1 MKKYC
6 SLCKQPLANDNCIVC
21 DKCGKPSTPIDIFD
35 KMASDNCLDNKEKRM
50 LEFIGILN
58 IISCVISIIEWLI
71 LTAVLGN
78 MSTTLQEQMNAGL
91 IVETAENLAAYEST
105 LSMCGLMST
114 LGIIVIVEQ
123 LAALFLSIMILLKR
137 AWAVQVSQVLYI
149 INIIIYFLSGNI
161 ISAIITI
168 YIVVKL
174 NAIISKMDGGA
185 EYTVAAMEAA
195 KEEAELAAD
204 PTKWRCKSCG
214 FINSYTVSECKSCG
228 KWK

>member
-1 MKKYC
+1 
-6 SLCKQPLANDNCIVC
+6 
-21 DKCGKPSTPIDIFD
+21 
-35 KMASDNCLDNKEKRM
+35 M
-50 LEFIGILN
+50 LELIGILN

-71 LTAVLGN
+71 LTAVFGN
-78 MSTTLQEQMNAGL
+78 IRAALQEQMNAGL
-91 IVETAENLAAYEST
+91 IVETAENLAAYQST

-123 LAALFLSIMILLKR
+123 LAALFFSVMILLKR
-137 AWAVQVSQVLYI
+137 AWAVQVSRVLYI
-149 INIIIYFLSGNI
+149 INIIIHFLSGNI

-185 EYTVAAMEAA
+185 EYTAAAMQAE

-228 KWK
+228 KWKN

>member
-6 SLCKQPLANDNCIVC
+6 SLCKQPLANKNCIVC
-21 DKCGKPSTPIDIFD
+21 DKCGKPTTPVDIFD
-35 KMASDNCLDNKEKRM
+35 KMASDNCLDSKEKRM

-58 IISCVISIIEWLI
+58 IISCAISIIEWLI
-71 LTAVLGN
+71 LTAVFGN
-78 MSTTLQEQMNAGL
+78 MSAALQEQMHAGL
-91 IVETAENLAAYEST
+91 IVETAEKLAAYEST

-174 NAIISKMDGGA
+174 NAIILKMDGGA

-204 PTKWRCKSCG
+204 PTRWRCKSCG

>member
-1 MKKYC
+1 
-6 SLCKQPLANDNCIVC
+6 
-21 DKCGKPSTPIDIFD
+21 
-35 KMASDNCLDNKEKRM
+35 M
-50 LEFIGILN
+50 LELIGILN

-71 LTAVLGN
+71 LTAVFGN
-78 MSTTLQEQMNAGL
+78 IRAALQEQMNAGL
-91 IVETAENLAAYEST
+91 IVETAENLATYQST

-123 LAALFLSIMILLKR
+123 LAALFFSVMILLKR
-137 AWAVQVSQVLYI
+137 AWAVQVSRVLYI
-149 INIIIYFLSGNI
+149 INIIIHFLSGNI

-185 EYTVAAMEAA
+185 EYTAAAMQAE

-228 KWK
+228 KWKN

>member
-1 MKKYC
+1 MQKYC
-6 SLCKQPLANDNCIVC
+6 SLCKQPLANSNCIVC
-21 DKCGKPSTPIDIFD
+21 DKCGKPTTPSDIFD
-35 KMASDNCLDNKEKRM
+35 KMASDNCLDSKEKRM
-50 LEFIGILN
+50 LEFISILN
-58 IISCVISIIEWLI
+58 IISCVISIIEWMI
-71 LTAVLGN
+71 LTAVFGN

-91 IVETAENLAAYEST
+91 IVETAENLSAYEST

-137 AWAVQVSQVLYI
+137 AWAVQVSQILYI

-204 PTKWRCKSCG
+204 PTRWRCKSCG

>member
-6 SLCKQPLANDNCIVC
+6 SLCKQPLANKNCIVC
-21 DKCGKPSTPIDIFD
+21 DKCGKPTTPVDIFD
-35 KMASDNCLDNKEKRM
+35 KMASDNCLDSKEKRM

-58 IISCVISIIEWLI
+58 IISCAISIIEWLI
-71 LTAVLGN
+71 LTAVFGN
-78 MSTTLQEQMNAGL
+78 MSAALQEQMNAGL

-204 PTKWRCKSCG
+204 PTRWRCKSCG